1 MQVSEN
7 IVLHRGTTRD
17 LLAQVRSEFG
27 GATISQYDYE
37 NDALGRRTEIA
48 RSGTAM
54 SETRADAYGYND
66 RNELVSAAKTGGP
79 GVVPAD
85 EYAYQYDDI
94 GNRLSS
100 FDLGTNH
107 TYTAN
112 NLNQYTQISNL
123 CDSASLGTRFARLG
137 RFPMGRAH
145 PQGADTREEFIPQY
159 DLDGNQTLVKT
170 STGIWSVTYNGENRP
185 VSWTCGPTNVVMSF
199 DRMGRRVS
207 YLETV
212 SGGSQSPATV
222 TNGNYN
228 FVYDGYLCIQ
238 RIHGATKNVK
248 LIFTWDPLEKVA
260 TKPLMIE
267 KPGSYKMHVTH
278 DGNKNVS
285 ELVFFSGG
293 SGIAAHY
300 EYAPFGAET
309 VSTRNTSVTAY
320 DFRTYNPFRF
330 SSEYADDELGLVYY
344 NYRHYEPVMG
354 RWLSRDPI
362 GHRRNTSSL
371 FCFTL
376 NSPICAFDKLG
387 LRSGNMKAVVKTIII
402 GKIYWPGEA
411 IRYDDFPEETFA
423 EILNKDSEC
432 IASLLVVSHGNK
444 EGEMVMMQDSVDA
457 TRSEDA
463 RNFEISSMFDGVCF
477 CNPCFLEIRSCYLGA
492 SDFLK
497 QRLSDKTGCVITLY
511 SEPIDTNGIMR
522 DVEDF
527 DDNDVVNPIIDI
539 MAAICLW
546 FESLLRKGAILL

>member
-1 MQVSEN
+1 MNRRANRRAARRGGIRPFQTVEIRSDPVST
-7 IVLHRGTTRD
+7 VWRRRAHVQCGTRGLT
-17 LLAQVRSEFG
+17 FFP
-27 GATISQYDYE
+27 
-37 NDALGRRTEIA
+37 
-48 RSGTAM
+48 
-54 SETRADAYGYND
+54 TRAGA
-66 RNELVSAAKTGGP
+66 L
-79 GVVPAD
+79 
-85 EYAYQYDDI
+85 
-94 GNRLSS
+94 GNRLTSTELDAGGPT
-100 FDLGTNH
+100 FVLAE
-107 TYTAN
+107 YTAN

-248 LIFTWDPLEKVA
+248 LIFTWDPLETVA
-260 TKPLMIE
+260 TKPLMVE

-300 EYAPFGAET
+300 EYAPFGAIT
-309 VSTRNTSVTAY
+309 ASTRSTSVADY

-330 SSEYADDELGLVYY
+330 SSEYADDKLGLVYY
-344 NYRHYEPVMG
+344 NYRHYNPADGRFVSVDILEIQRYGAFSCNPIDNADFMGLLRFFPFGNCPGNILNNIPPFWDAEVDGFSEMLWFATLRARSYTFKKGGRAYTAIYDELKEWLESRLSVDCKGGISGPSQEDLKKKSHYGGYLLTNMFSSSWGPLTYSFYTIGNAEVKSCDLRYSIIKENEPVG
-354 RWLSRDPI
+354 CCCYEVELFVSVDLSDVFDYVPDRKLRTAGDYVYNILAMPFASFYNGYI
-362 GHRRNTSSL
+362 GASRPEVSAH
-371 FCFTL
+371 
-376 NSPICAFDKLG
+376 I
-387 LRSGNMKAVVKTIII
+387 
-402 GKIYWPGEA
+402 
-411 IRYDDFPEETFA
+411 EETWRT
-423 EILNKDSEC
+423 EIC
-432 IASLLVVSHGNK
+432 G
-444 EGEMVMMQDSVDA
+444 
-457 TRSEDA
+457 
-463 RNFEISSMFDGVCF
+463 GV
-477 CNPCFLEIRSCYLGA
+477 
-492 SDFLK
+492 K
-497 QRLSDKTGCVITLY
+497 
-511 SEPIDTNGIMR
+511 
-522 DVEDF
+522 
-527 DDNDVVNPIIDI
+527 
-539 MAAICLW
+539 
-546 FESLLRKGAILL
+546 